1 MMNKMAESHFN
12 ALRAALD
19 NTVKTDVPPTET
31 TSPAAHDAL
40 DNFLSTPSFT
50 GKQIAIESLLR
61 QITQGTPPNK
71 TGTVT

>member
-19 NTVKTDVPPTET
+19 NAVKTDVPIGET
-31 TSPAAHDAL
+31 ASPAAHDAL
-40 DNFLSTPSFT
+40 DTFLSTPSFT

-61 QITQGTPPNK
+61 QITQSTPPNK
-71 TGTVT
+71 TDTVT